1 MDFGVACLGSAS
13 LCSHTTKIKLVPLT
27 LIAHTLAITVL
38 WIPQVERTPTG
49 SNIAGGSGKSVRS
62 AQRTESAY
70 LIFAVILPRRLQ
82 DVNGSFH
89 CQWESLQSYQNSV
102 SGIGMIS
109 MRFAQCQQNPR
120 REGAVA
126 NRTRI
131 VSPQTKVGRQA
142 SAIARLG
149 GIRATPS
156 TVFL

>member
-1 MDFGVACLGSAS
+1 MDFGVACSGSAS

-49 SNIAGGSGKSVRS
+49 SSIAGGSGKSVRS

-109 MRFAQCQQNPR
+109 MRFAQLPIGQGLYHHRPKWEDR
-120 REGAVA
+120 RLPLQGL
-126 NRTRI
+126 
-131 VSPQTKVGRQA
+131 VG
-142 SAIARLG
+142 SGRLQVL
-149 GIRATPS
+149 S
-156 TVFL
+156 SCSW